1 MCQRVIVR
9 DESHE
14 GAVHMQISTIGID
27 IAKNVFQVHGVDA
40 AGQPVLKKQLRR
52 GQILEFF
59 GKLPPCLI
67 GMEACATSHHWARE
81 LRKLGH
87 DVRLMP
93 PSYVKAY
100 VKRGKNDAADA
111 EAICEAVTRPSMR
124 FVPIKSAEQ
133 QGALMLHRT
142 RDLLIRQ
149 RTQLINAMRAHL
161 AELGLVAQT
170 GREGVQ
176 QLMRT
181 VAEADNERLPSDA
194 RVACQAIIAQ
204 LQAVQMQIAG
214 LEKRIH
220 QAHRANPASKRLDA
234 IPGFGVIVSTAVVA
248 TMTDPR
254 AFKTG
259 REFAAWIG
267 LVPRQN
273 STGGK
278 DRLGSISK
286 QGDRYLRRL
295 LVVGALAV
303 IRSARAR
310 PDKYPWVMKLLGRR
324 PAKVVAVALA
334 NKMARIAWAILA
346 KGEAYRAPARS
357 SSAAIAVSA

>member
-1 MCQRVIVR
+1 
-9 DESHE
+9 
-14 GAVHMQISTIGID
+14 MQISTSGID
-27 IAKNVFQVHGVDA
+27 LAKNVFQVHGVDA
-40 AGQPVLKKQLRR
+40 AGKTVLKKQLRR
-52 GQILEFF
+52 GQMLEFF

-67 GMEACATSHHWARE
+67 GMEACATSHQWARE

-100 VKRGKNDAADA
+100 VKRGKNDTADA

-161 AELGLVAQT
+161 AELGLVAPK
-170 GREGVQ
+170 GREGLQ
-176 QLMRT
+176 QLLRA
-181 VAEADNERLPSDA
+181 VAQAEDERLPSEA
-194 RVACQAIIAQ
+194 RFACEALIAQ
-204 LQAVQMQIAG
+204 LQAAQSRIDM
-214 LEKRIH
+214 LDKRI
-220 QAHRANPASKRLDA
+220 QAAHRADPASKRLDA
-234 IPGFGVIVSTAVVA
+234 IPGFGVIVSSAVVA
-248 TMTDPR
+248 TMTDPK

-259 REFAAWIG
+259 REFAAWVG

-278 DRLGSISK
+278 ERLGSISK

-295 LVVGALAV
+295 LIVGALSV
-303 IRSARAR
+303 IKSARTR
-310 PDKYPWVMKLLGRR
+310 PNKYPWVVALLRRR
-324 PAKVVAVALA
+324 PAKIVAVALA

-346 KGEAYRAPARS
+346 KGEIYRAPAHTS
-357 SSAAIAVSA
+357 SRAIVASS